1 MYDDAAPLGANAIST
16 PSTIKQRLSAVANL
30 LLNADRLKQAPKT
43 ELSIS
48 LTESGMVIVDRLKQ
62 FQKAP
67 VPIAV
72 TLLGIVILV
81 SSQLANAYPPI
92 FVTLFGILYVVR
104 PLGAKEFRT
113 PSTIKHRLSVDAN
126 LP

>member
-48 LTESGMVIVDRLKQ
+48 VTESGMVTVDRLKLIQ
-62 FQKAP
+62 YLQP
-67 VPIAV
+67 VITQYFASNKSE
-72 TLLGIVILV
+72 IW
-81 SSQLANAYPPI
+81 S
-92 FVTLFGILYVVR
+92 
-104 PLGAKEFRT
+104 
-113 PSTIKHRLSVDAN
+113 
-126 LP
+126 